1 VGERAGEPLRGRYVL
16 RGCAWGD
23 YDNDGDP
30 DILVLENNGRAR
42 LWRNE
47 ERNQNHWL
55 KVRLVGGRGA
65 PEAGHRV
72 PTKWVDEALVDGGRS
87 PGKRTNGSN
96 RDGIGA
102 LVTVK
107 AGGITQRQW
116 VKSGG
121 SFMSQSS
128 LVLLFGLG
136 QARQVDAVEV
146 LWPSGRRDRLQ
157 SVPADRL
164 IVVEEGQGQAH

>member
-1 VGERAGEPLRGRYVL
+1 M
-16 RGCAWGD
+16 
-23 YDNDGDP
+23 
-30 DILVLENNGRAR
+30 
-42 LWRNE
+42 
-47 ERNQNHWL
+47 
-55 KVRLVGGRGA
+55 RLVGGRGA
-65 PEAGHRV
+65 PEARF
-72 PTKWVDEALVDGGRS
+72 GGRS
-87 PGKRTNGSN
+87 PGKRPKGSN

-128 LVLLFGLG
+128 LELLFGLG
-136 QARQVDAVEV
+136 QAREVDAVEV

-157 SVPADRL
+157 SQREDEQNWRHVRFSL
-164 IVVEEGQGQAH
+164 GT